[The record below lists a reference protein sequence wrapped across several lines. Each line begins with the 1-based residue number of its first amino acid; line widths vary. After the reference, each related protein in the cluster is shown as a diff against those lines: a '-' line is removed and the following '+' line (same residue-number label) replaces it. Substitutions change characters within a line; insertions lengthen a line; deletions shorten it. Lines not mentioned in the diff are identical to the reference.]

1 METAIADEGPEKAE
15 KEWFPLESNPELL
28 TFFARCLGFDS
39 SIQVSRVS
47 EEVGTVKC
55 HCVTSSGTP
64 RRLTHQLTTHARNS

>member
-1 METAIADEGPEKAE
+1 METAIADDGPEKAE

-47 EEVGTVKC
+47 E
-55 HCVTSSGTP
+55 
-64 RRLTHQLTTHARNS
+64 

>member
-47 EEVGTVKC
+47 ELS
-55 HCVTSSGTP
+55 VTSSGTP